1 MVDCKKLR
9 DEAFM
14 NPNNY
19 DIIFDNS
26 EIPVN
31 VQTENGVSL
40 EKRLQKLMPL
50 GKIIHVDANS
60 SSTPTNNGISVLTQ
74 LNLRKKN
81 GELIKRVDFK

>member
-9 DEAFM
+9 DESFM

-50 GKIIHVDANS
+50 GKIIHVDSNS
-60 SSTPTNNGISVLTQ
+60 SSTPTNNGIGVSTQ
-74 LNLRKKN
+74 LNLLKKN